1 MSHLLERPCVG
12 LGNDACWRGGFSFD
26 DCCKGRGRP
35 ECFDALYT
43 FEVCCLDAKAALPQ
57 DCHQDVESLARHLQC
72 KGTQWVKKED
82 WDSFFL
88 AHQLSQSLGASY
100 KGWPDIG
107 ELLRKANATTGAL
120 TATEED
126 CRFGLAALLLQ
137 ALPSLERAGAHG
149 AVRAAYRR
157 ARRLSL
163 AGGEDCRWRE
173 MVNHAILQH
182 TDMLL
187 GADRRFRGWCPANGP
202 KIFVYELPLARNPL
216 SCARIGFWASEV
228 YLERFLFY
236 SGCRTS
242 DPEEADLFFVPAYLT
257 CWELQHSKPLS
268 ALARAEFLDAQR
280 GELGRLP
287 FLGARGGLDH
297 VFLFG
302 ASAWQLPRWR
312 SLLKDSIVLAV
323 ESQPIESD
331 GTPEDETRCGS
342 EDDYKAKGAES
353 KLGELSVY
361 SVGPSSEKGILVL
374 PDVFGWQSNAG
385 RLMGIADTLADCGYK
400 VLLSDPF
407 YGDTAAGKPDIVEW
421 IKGFPWEK
429 KVGSDIEA
437 CVKHLQD
444 QGCKSIG
451 VVGFCWGVWAFCKAS
466 SLGVPFKCGVG
477 PHPSTRLEGV
487 FGGDEQQMID
497 KVSMPV
503 LLMPAGNDPENLKEG
518 GAVAASLVA
527 KGGQSITF
535 PDMQHGWSCRG
546 DLSLPE
552 VKRDTELA
560 MKHMVEDRFGQ
571 IHTGDLA
578 QLLKPCKGALLARAK
593 PFHER
598 QLLMTWHGQHADSE
612 SAAVRRAYRITNET
626 VRTELIHHLSHL
638 PDVSIGSPI
647 SDYSG
652 VMGNAKFCLCPKGA
666 SSYTSRTF
674 EALFAGCIPVILSDH
689 VRLPFD
695 HVLNWSDFSIAWPM
709 ARADMSLYHYLQS
722 FDEAEALAMQR
733 RGAEARCWFDYF
745 AQEQEPQQCSPY
757 LAVLMALQGR

>member
-1 MSHLLERPCVG
+1 MLPAALVLALPEQGVG
-12 LGNDACWRGGFSFD
+12 LGNDACWRGGFSFE

-120 TATEED
+120 RATEED

-331 GTPEDETRCGS
+331 GTPEDETRCWHCT
-342 EDDYKAKGAES
+342 DCFQPWKDLVVPPVTPLPGA
-353 KLGELSVY
+353 
-361 SVGPSSEKGILVL
+361 
-374 PDVFGWQSNAG
+374 
-385 RLMGIADTLADCGYK
+385 R
-400 VLLSDPF
+400 
-407 YGDTAAGKPDIVEW
+407 
-421 IKGFPWEK
+421 
-429 KVGSDIEA
+429 
-437 CVKHLQD
+437 
-444 QGCKSIG
+444 
-451 VVGFCWGVWAFCKAS
+451 
-466 SLGVPFKCGVG
+466 
-477 PHPSTRLEGV
+477 
-487 FGGDEQQMID
+487 
-497 KVSMPV
+497 
-503 LLMPAGNDPENLKEG
+503 
-518 GAVAASLVA
+518 
-527 KGGQSITF
+527 
-535 PDMQHGWSCRG
+535 
-546 DLSLPE
+546 
-552 VKRDTELA
+552 
-560 MKHMVEDRFGQ
+560 
-571 IHTGDLA
+571 
-578 QLLKPCKGALLARAK
+578 ALLARAK

-647 SDYSG
+647 SDYAG

-722 FDEAEALAMQR
+722 FDEAEALAMQQ

-757 LAVLMALQGR
+757 LAVLMALQGRAIRRKRQHEGPRLTESAKARMMPDSGAGPGPGASLIVASAEVGNAETDNVPAGNAQRHIHMLNVPF